1 MKILTSL
8 LGLILFIAGI
18 YLTYWVFLDFDSYET
33 LILGLYLGGSF
44 ILMTLGF
51 FLFLLPLSFKSKN
64 KEITNQNEWTTPNPT
79 PSLNQETE
87 TISEVDAIKI
97 IRDESETSQ
106 TEDSEEFKSFDLN
119 SSNKTDSNPQIK
131 QSTINLNTGIHFEKK
146 NELTEELKFKTD
158 EFYDIVELRVIGID
172 SWSSQNILKKLNEN
186 SLLEISQK
194 LKSGINMTQ
203 VLYHKKLIG
212 YISRLD
218 MNKVNDRLNNIVSI
232 TPSNIIKEGHKI
244 VHFSVNLK
252 LKQKD
257 NENEQRNL

>member
-18 YLTYWVFLDFDSYET
+18 YLTYWVFFDFDSFET
-33 LILGLYLGGSF
+33 LMLGLYLGGSF

-64 KEITNQNEWTTPNPT
+64 KKIANENEWSTSNPA

-97 IRDESETSQ
+97 IRDELEISQ
-106 TEDSEEFKSFDLN
+106 TEDSKEFKSFDLN
-119 SSNKTDSNPQIK
+119 SNHKTDTSPQIR
-131 QSTINLNTGIHFEKK
+131 QSTIDLDTDIHLVNK

-158 EFYDIVELRVIGID
+158 EVYDMVELRVIGID
-172 SWSSQNILKKLNEN
+172 SWSSQNILKKLDEN

-252 LKQKD
+252 LKQKV
-257 NENEQRNL
+257 NENE